1 MGSTRVLLALLAV
14 CLLSTLAMDNGADGE
29 PRRSSRAIVP
39 RAFFADEQAAAA
51 TAAEAARIE
60 RMRRR
65 PSGDI
70 KMR

>member
-1 MGSTRVLLALLAV
+1 MGSARILLALLAG
-14 CLLSTLAMDNGADGE
+14 CFLSTLAMDNGEDAGGE
-29 PRRSSRAIVP
+29 LRRSSRAIVP

-51 TAAEAARIE
+51 ESAHAD

-70 KMR
+70 QMR